1 METKKFQNKL
11 IFKFISSSQKTIRL
25 LCLIAF
31 CFVWSSAKSQSYY
44 YFQNEIPTKNS
55 VILNYKTLLV
65 VQPDGNATARIQYN
79 EGPDHKL
86 FLYQVSLS
94 DSVINQT
101 DTLHRFLIPNGAS
114 QPLLDKDTAN
124 FFALRFIFE
133 KKYDS
138 SGYYYEPFFVEV
150 KNNKNEWN
158 PVKTTLSQL
167 KTYEDLRN
175 DEPFVSSF
183 YFQSDEFYQYIFSE
197 KTRGVVSPRKEKMFL
212 IIVANTNDE
221 TVGKSAK
228 SDLQNVSSLFNKLA
242 ENVSIKT
249 IIPIYI
255 SGNDF
260 NKASVNAAIAQLE
273 QAKPTSDDI
282 VIFYYSG
289 HGFRLPGDKS
299 LYPNIS
305 FRNVKNRKDNVVG
318 DYLPLEDVYKRI
330 SALKPN
336 VCLVLGDCCNANIYQ
351 NPVIGSDLIQP
362 KGGGFLGAFNPK
374 AAEKLFFPNAPVSM
388 IIGSV
393 EEDHLSLGNPQIG
406 GYFTHFFTAELEK
419 NLWGFY
425 SNNLFSIGNQS
436 NAMWLQILIAA
447 RKNTYWKSK
456 SIQCGKTP
464 NDRCIQQAVIN
475 IKSQ

>member
-1 METKKFQNKL
+1 MGTKKVQNTL
-11 IFKFISSSQKTIRL
+11 VFKFITLSQKAIRL
-25 LCLIAF
+25 LCFIAF
-31 CFVWSSAKSQSYY
+31 CFVWSSANSQTYY
-44 YFQNEIPTKNS
+44 YFQNEIPTKS
-55 VILNYKTLLV
+55 GDILNYKTLLTI
-65 VQPDGNATARIQYN
+65 QPDGNATARIQYN
-79 EGPDHKL
+79 AGPDHKL

-101 DTLHRFLIPNGAS
+101 DTLNRVLIPNAVP
-114 QPLLDKDTAN
+114 QPLLDKDSVN
-124 FFALRFIFE
+124 FFVPRFVFQ
-133 KKYDS
+133 KKFDS
-138 SGYYYEPFFVEV
+138 KGYYYEPLAVQV
-150 KNNKNEWN
+150 MLNRNEWSN
-158 PVKTTLSQL
+158 AKTLLSQF

-175 DEPFVSSF
+175 DEQLVSSF
-183 YFQSDEFYQYIFSE
+183 YFESDEFYQYIFSE
-197 KTRGVVSPRKEKMFL
+197 KTRGIVSPRKEKMFL

-242 ENVSIKT
+242 ENVGIKT

-260 NKASVNAAIAQLE
+260 NKASVNAALAKLE
-273 QAKPTSDDI
+273 QARPSSNDI

-289 HGFRLPGDKS
+289 HGFRLPDDKS

-305 FRNVKNRKDNVVG
+305 FRTAKNRKDNVVG
-318 DYLPLEDVYKRI
+318 DYLPLEDIYKRI

-336 VCLVLGDCCNANIYQ
+336 VCIVLGDCCNADIYQ
-351 NPVIGSDLIQP
+351 NPVIGGDLIQA
-362 KGGGFLGAFNPK
+362 KGGGFLGDFNPK
-374 AAEKLFFPNAPVSM
+374 VAEKLFFPNAPVSI

-393 EEDHLSLGNPQIG
+393 EEEHLSLGNPKIG

-436 NAMWLQILIAA
+436 NLMWLQILIAA

-456 SIQCGKTP
+456 SIQCGKTT

-475 IKSQ
+475 IKPQ

>member
-1 METKKFQNKL
+1 MLTRKVKNKSV
-11 IFKFISSSQKTIRL
+11 FKFITLSQKAIRL
-25 LCLIAF
+25 LCFTAF

-44 YFQNEIPTKNS
+44 YFQNEIPTKS
-55 VILNYKTLLV
+55 GVILNYKTLLTI
-65 VQPDGNATARIQYN
+65 QPDGNATARIQYN
-79 EGPDHKL
+79 AGLDHKL

-94 DSVINQT
+94 DSIINQT
-101 DTLHRFLIPNGAS
+101 DTLNRVLIPNAVP
-114 QPLLDKDTAN
+114 QPLLDKDTIN
-124 FFALRFIFE
+124 FFVPRFVFE
-133 KKYDS
+133 KKFDS
-138 SGYYYEPFFVEV
+138 KGYYYEPLAVEV
-150 KNNKNEWN
+150 MLNRNEWSTA
-158 PVKTTLSQL
+158 KTLLSQF
-167 KTYEDLRN
+167 KTFEDLRN
-175 DEPFVSSF
+175 DEQLVSSF
-183 YFQSDEFYQYIFSE
+183 YFESDEFYQYIFSE
-197 KTRGVVSPRKEKMFL
+197 KTRGIVSPRKEKMFL
-212 IIVANTNDE
+212 IIVANTDDE

-242 ENVSIKT
+242 ENVGIKT
-249 IIPIYI
+249 IVPIYI

-260 NKASVNAAIAQLE
+260 NKASVNAALAQLE
-273 QAKPTSDDI
+273 QSKPSSDDI

-305 FRNVKNRKDNVVG
+305 FRNAKNRKDNVVG
-318 DYLPLEDVYKRI
+318 DYLPLENVYKRI

-336 VCLVLGDCCNANIYQ
+336 VCLVLGDCCNADIYQ

-374 AAEKLFFPNAPVSM
+374 AAEKLFFPSVPVS
-388 IIGSV
+388 IVIGSV
-393 EEDHLSLGNPQIG
+393 EEEHLSLGNPKIG

-436 NAMWLQILIAA
+436 NVMWLQILIAA

-475 IKSQ
+475 IKPQ

>member
-1 METKKFQNKL
+1 MGTKKVQNTSV
-11 IFKFISSSQKTIRL
+11 FKFITLSQKAIRL
-25 LCLIAF
+25 LCFIAF
-31 CFVWSSAKSQSYY
+31 CFVCSSAKSQSYY
-44 YFQNEIPTKNS
+44 YFQNEIPTKS
-55 VILNYKTLLV
+55 GDILNYKTLLTI
-65 VQPDGNATARIQYN
+65 QPDGNATARIQYN
-79 EGPDHKL
+79 AGPDHKL

-101 DTLHRFLIPNGAS
+101 DTLNRVLIPNAVS
-114 QPLLDKDTAN
+114 QPLLNKDSVN
-124 FFALRFIFE
+124 FFVPRFVFE
-133 KKYDS
+133 KKFDS
-138 SGYYYEPFFVEV
+138 KGYYYEPLAVEV
-150 KNNKNEWN
+150 MSNRNEWSTA
-158 PVKTTLSQL
+158 KTLISQF

-175 DEPFVSSF
+175 DEQLVSSF
-183 YFQSDEFYQYIFSE
+183 YFESDEFYQYIFSE
-197 KTRGVVSPRKEKMFL
+197 KTRGIVSPRKEKMFL
-212 IIVANTNDE
+212 IIAANTNDE

-228 SDLQNVSSLFNKLA
+228 TDLQNVSSLFNKLA
-242 ENVSIKT
+242 ENVGIKT
-249 IIPIYI
+249 IIRIYI
-255 SGNDF
+255 SGKDF
-260 NKASVNAAIAQLE
+260 NKTSLNAALAQLE
-273 QAKPTSDDI
+273 LARPSSNDI

-289 HGFRLPGDKS
+289 HGFRLPDDKS

-305 FRNVKNRKDNVVG
+305 FRNAKNRKDNVVG

-336 VCLVLGDCCNANIYQ
+336 VCLVLGDCCNADIYQ

-374 AAEKLFFPNAPVSM
+374 AAEKLFFPNAPVSI

-393 EEDHLSLGNPQIG
+393 EEEHLSLGNPKIG

-436 NAMWLQILIAA
+436 NVMWLQILIAA

-475 IKSQ
+475 IKPQ